1 MRLVADEMN
10 WLKEQSSIIVTTKL
24 PFGERRSIIEDELKQ
39 AQAPIVKGMSVR
51 NVAMRLKA
59 GNTAPGTVLAW
70 LHARVVAAAIVE
82 RGRVARRAATALAGT
97 LAVASALLVAGCDKD
112 GCAPASQ
119 AAVTPDQLA
128 DVRKAAENGVRVSA
142 SNPDSVRFRG
152 AQVWPQAIKNQFAV
166 CGQTNVYG
174 PSSSTFVLFVAVVTR
189 DEFGQDPGRK
199 FNAEVRVGS
208 TVTEATKV
216 YIDTL
221 ARCFPGGGPQNQRRE
236 TMAPVPPLPDDMK
249 AVLASTAA
257 AVVPSAAA
265 GVTSQQ
271 SQNTAIVQPVS
282 AASPA
287 SGTVVMRQAGNIR
300 TSPQGGTIRV
310 EPAGKEL
317 RVFGEAPGGWLQIGD
332 TEPNG
337 WVHSSLV
344 QRH

>member
-1 MRLVADEMN
+1 
-10 WLKEQSSIIVTTKL
+10 
-24 PFGERRSIIEDELKQ
+24 
-39 AQAPIVKGMSVR
+39 MSVR
-51 NVAMRLKA
+51 NASKRLKA
-59 GNTAPGTVLAW
+59 GNTTPDTILTWPHTCAIDAPS
-70 LHARVVAAAIVE
+70 RK
-82 RGRVARRAATALAGT
+82 RGRKLRRYSTALAGA
-97 LAVASALLVAGCDKD
+97 LAFAGALLVAGCDKD

-142 SNPDSVRFRG
+142 SNPDSVQFRG

-174 PSSSTFVLFVAVVTR
+174 PSSSTFVLFVAVITR
-189 DEFGQDPGRK
+189 DEFGQDPGRR

-271 SQNTAIVQPVS
+271 PQSTAIVQPVS
-282 AASPA
+282 AGSPA
-287 SGTVVMRQAGNIR
+287 SGTVIMRQAGNIR

-332 TEPNG
+332 TEANG